1 MVGAVDHGA
10 FPPLNLTYAEEKRLP
25 AAPLWVSLPADH
37 GQHAIQLIGFHKNV
51 TSL

>member
-1 MVGAVDHGA
+1 MVEHGVV
-10 FPPLNLTYAEEKRLP
+10 PPLNLTYAEGKRLP